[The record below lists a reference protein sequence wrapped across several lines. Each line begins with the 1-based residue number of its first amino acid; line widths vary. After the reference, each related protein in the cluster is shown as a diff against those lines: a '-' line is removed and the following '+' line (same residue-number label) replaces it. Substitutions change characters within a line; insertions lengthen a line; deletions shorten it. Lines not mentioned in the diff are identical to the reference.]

1 MNELH
6 GQEELQGDS
15 GNRSGLNLSAFAFD
29 EGIKVSP
36 CGQLDEDVPGK
47 C

>member
-15 GNRSGLNLSAFAFD
+15 GNRGGLDLSAFAFD
-29 EGIKVSP
+29 KGIKISP
-36 CGQLDEDVPGK
+36 RRQLDEDVPGK
-47 C
+47 R